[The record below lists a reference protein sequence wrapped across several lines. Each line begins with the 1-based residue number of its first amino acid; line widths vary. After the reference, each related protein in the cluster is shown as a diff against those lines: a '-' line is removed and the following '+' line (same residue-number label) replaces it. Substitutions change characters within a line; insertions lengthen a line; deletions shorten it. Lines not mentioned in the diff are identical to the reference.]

1 MKEEKFII
9 PLYDTTI
16 KYLIKSKRTG
26 PIIFKLLYS
35 LTGIDLTD
43 YIMIDQELNTGNTK
57 TKDYRLD
64 FLFKK
69 SMSLINLE
77 INYELSDWSRRK
89 GYNYLCR
96 LAGSGYGTGGKY
108 TAKEVIH
115 IAINNAS
122 FKENKTATLL
132 EYRFKEDDCNTIIPG
147 VKSYEIYLKNYSG
160 IKYNGY
166 NEIETLL
173 SMLTATSKEEMQ
185 EIVGNY
191 KEGEII
197 MSELEKLSLND
208 EFNIYYD
215 HEAIYKKD
223 LNEKYDEGRE
233 SGLAEGEVNGS
244 NKEKLAIAK
253 LMLQGKESLDKIVKY
268 TGLSINQLNTLL

>member
-1 MKEEKFII
+1 MTKEKFII

-16 KYLIKSKRTG
+16 KYLIKSERTG
-26 PIIFKLLYS
+26 PIIFKLIYS
-35 LTGIDLTD
+35 LTGIDLSD
-43 YIMIDQELNTGNTK
+43 YVMIDQELNTGNNK

-69 SMSLINLE
+69 GRTLVNLE

-89 GYNYLCR
+89 GYNYLWR

-108 TAKEVIH
+108 TEKEVIH

-122 FKENKTATLL
+122 FKEDA
-132 EYRFKEDDCNTIIPG
+132 CNTVITG

-160 IKYNGY
+160 IKYNGS

-173 SMLTATSKEEMQ
+173 SMLTATSKEKMK

-197 MSELEKLSLND
+197 MSELEKLALND

-233 SGLAEGEVNGS
+233 SGLAEGLEKGRNSGLAEGEVNGS

>member
-1 MKEEKFII
+1 MTIEKFII

-16 KYLIKSKRTG
+16 KYLIKSERTG
-26 PIIFKLLYS
+26 PIIFKLIYS
-35 LTGIDLTD
+35 LTGIDLSD

-69 SMSLINLE
+69 GRTLVNLE
-77 INYELSDWSRRK
+77 INYELSDWARRK
-89 GYNYLCR
+89 GHNYLWR

-108 TAKEVIH
+108 TEKEVIH

-122 FKENKTATLL
+122 FKE
-132 EYRFKEDDCNTIIPG
+132 DDCNTVISG

-160 IKYNGY
+160 IKYNGS

-173 SMLTATSKEEMQ
+173 SMLTATSKEKMKK
-185 EIVGNY
+185 IVGNY
-191 KEGEII
+191 KEGAII
-197 MSELEKLSLND
+197 MSELEKLALND

-233 SGLAEGEVNGS
+233 SGLVEGRKSGLAEGEVNGS

>member
-1 MKEEKFII
+1 MKKEKFII

-26 PIIFKLLYS
+26 TIIFKLLYS

-69 SMSLINLE
+69 GMSLINLE

-89 GYNYLCR
+89 GYNYLWR

-160 IKYNGY
+160 IKYNGH

-173 SMLTATSKEEMQ
+173 SMLTATSKEKMQ
-185 EIVGNY
+185 EIVCNY
-191 KEGEII
+191 KEEEII